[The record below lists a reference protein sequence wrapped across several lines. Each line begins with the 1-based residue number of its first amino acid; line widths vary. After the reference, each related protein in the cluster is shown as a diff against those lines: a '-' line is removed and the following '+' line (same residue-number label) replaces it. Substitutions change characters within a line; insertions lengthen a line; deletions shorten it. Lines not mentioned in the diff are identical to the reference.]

1 MSMGL
6 LGQVST
12 LVNGLV
18 YVLWLVL
25 DLALLVIALTVVR
38 KRCAEASLAM
48 CVSSIVSAF
57 CTIGSPVWGLM
68 AARRAFTTADAVSV
82 LMAGQLVLSLFRML
96 AWGML
101 LYGIVRLATREPNA
115 PQGSGLPSSW

>member
-1 MSMGL
+1 MGL

-25 DLALLVIALTVVR
+25 DLALLAIALTVVQ

-48 CVSSIVSAF
+48 CVSAIVSAF
-57 CTIGSPVWGLM
+57 CTIGSPVWGLV

-101 LYGIVRLATREPNA
+101 LYGIVKLMTRDPNA
-115 PQGSGLPSSW
+115 AQGPGLPRHW